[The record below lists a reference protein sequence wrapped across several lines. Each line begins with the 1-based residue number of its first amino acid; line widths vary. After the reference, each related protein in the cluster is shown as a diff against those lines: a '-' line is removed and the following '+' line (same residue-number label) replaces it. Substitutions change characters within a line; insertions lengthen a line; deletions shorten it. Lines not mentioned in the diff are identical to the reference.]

1 MEWKKCLK
9 ISNGSLGAW
18 NLQRGSGLPF
28 HGVSRFQHL
37 HQERARKWL
46 WNLNEVTGAPGGE
59 GALGEVALTLV
70 SPRRWKWWEK
80 QLSGREK
87 KWRKWWEI
95 FHVAESVL
103 ESGSARPVSPQEN
116 ATNDLHTVL
125 DATGGSGPSLFVVH
139 RSVTLAAFWL
149 CPTFLCTPLVVLFC
163 SWQNLSLLP
172 AGTFWPSCNFE
183 ENGLLA

>member
-1 MEWKKCLK
+1 M
-9 ISNGSLGAW
+9 
-18 NLQRGSGLPF
+18 GSGLPF
-28 HGVSRFQHL
+28 YGISRSQHCG
-37 HQERARKWL
+37 QECARTGL
-46 WNLNEVTGAPGGE
+46 WNLDEVRGAPSGE
-59 GALGEVALTLV
+59 RAVGEVALTLV

-103 ESGSARPVSPQEN
+103 DGGSAKPVGPEEN
-116 ATNDLHTVL
+116 ATDYLFPVVS
-125 DATGGSGPSLFVVH
+125 AMGGFGPSLFVVL

-149 CPTFLCTPLVVLFC
+149 CHTFLCTSLAVLFC
-163 SWQNLSLLP
+163 YLQNLSLLP

-183 ENGLLA
+183 KNGLLAWKSHI